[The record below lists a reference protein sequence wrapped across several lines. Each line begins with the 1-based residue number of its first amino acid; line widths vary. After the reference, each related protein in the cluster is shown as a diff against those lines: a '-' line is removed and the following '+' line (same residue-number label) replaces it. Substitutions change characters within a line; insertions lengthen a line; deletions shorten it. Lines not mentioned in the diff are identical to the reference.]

1 MPACGGSSVRVH
13 NEAMAVAL
21 LALALVLGFSDSG
34 RAQGAAGADVRTD
47 APAQA
52 PADPSAVD
60 ASKLGVSMSRI
71 RRGLRVTETREQEGG
86 TPLKLE
92 YQIQVYG
99 AAPRINILE
108 GFNIGRGAP
117 LSYGAPTHA
126 EFIRQWTPQVF
137 RSPRVPVSSLAG
149 WALFQVA
156 KRSEKSKC
164 EQEIENYRAAL
175 MQGISMAA
183 PRCTQ

>member
-1 MPACGGSSVRVH
+1 
-13 NEAMAVAL
+13 MAVAL
-21 LALALVLGFSDSG
+21 LALALVLGFSDAG
-34 RAQGAAGADVRTD
+34 RTQSAAGADGRS
-47 APAQA
+47 AAQA
-52 PADPSAVD
+52 QPPADPTTVD
-60 ASKLGVSMSRI
+60 ATKLGVSMSRI
-71 RRGLRVTETREQEGG
+71 RRGLRVTETREQQGG

-108 GFNIGRGAP
+108 GFNISKGAP
-117 LSYGAPTHA
+117 LSYGAPTHTD
-126 EFIRQWTPQVF
+126 FIRQWTPQAF

-156 KRSEKSKC
+156 KRAEKSKC
-164 EQEIENYRAAL
+164 EQEIENYRAAQ

>member
-1 MPACGGSSVRVH
+1 
-13 NEAMAVAL
+13 MAVAL
-21 LALALVLGFSDSG
+21 LALALVLGFSDAG
-34 RAQGAAGADVRTD
+34 RAQGGAGGDVRPD
-47 APAQA
+47 AHAQPA
-52 PADPSAVD
+52 ADPTTVD

-71 RRGLRVTETREQEGG
+71 RRGLRVTEAREQEGG

-92 YQIQVYG
+92 YQVQVYG

-108 GFNIGRGAP
+108 GFNISKNAP

-126 EFIRQWTPQVF
+126 DFIRQWTPQAF
-137 RSPRVPVSSLAG
+137 RSPRLPVSSMAG

-156 KRSEKSKC
+156 QRAEKSKC
-164 EQEIENYRAAL
+164 EQEIADYRAAL